1 MRRWMKVILIPAL
14 LALLVGWLVS
24 YAFPAKYTSQS
35 LILVEGQ
42 RLPETMVQPVVSGG
56 LTARIVTLQQQ
67 VLGRSALQPVVQ
79 RLQLSKTPEGV
90 DDAIERIRGNM
101 TIEPV
106 PELTEIGTTV
116 KETQGSPVPSFYL
129 NFTAS
134 NPREAQAICSELT
147 SLMITS
153 NAKEIDETTKE
164 TADFLNRQVEEAK
177 QKLDDLD
184 RKVAAFR
191 NQHVAASLV
200 ADYDNARKVY
210 QDLLAKQSQ
219 FTMTS
224 QAGMM
229 QLGERML
236 VLNPASLP
244 EDVDFPNRWLFA
256 GGGLSA
262 GLVFGSALALWLRYR
277 GGTVR
282 TAPIPSS

>member
-1 MRRWMKVILIPAL
+1 VEIPVGSDAGRLRRWTKVILIPAL

-56 LTARIVTLQQQ
+56 LTARIATLQQQ
-67 VLGRSALQPVVQ
+67 VLGRSALQPVVE
-79 RLQLSKTPEGV
+79 RLRLSKTPEGV
-90 DDAIERIRGNM
+90 DDVIESIRGNM

-116 KETQGSPVPSFYL
+116 KET
-129 NFTAS
+129 
-134 NPREAQAICSELT
+134 
-147 SLMITS
+147 
-153 NAKEIDETTKE
+153 
-164 TADFLNRQVEEAK
+164 
-177 QKLDDLD
+177 
-184 RKVAAFR
+184 
-191 NQHVAASLV
+191 
-200 ADYDNARKVY
+200 
-210 QDLLAKQSQ
+210 
-219 FTMTS
+219 

-262 GLVFGSALALWLRYR
+262 GLVFGIALALWLRYR